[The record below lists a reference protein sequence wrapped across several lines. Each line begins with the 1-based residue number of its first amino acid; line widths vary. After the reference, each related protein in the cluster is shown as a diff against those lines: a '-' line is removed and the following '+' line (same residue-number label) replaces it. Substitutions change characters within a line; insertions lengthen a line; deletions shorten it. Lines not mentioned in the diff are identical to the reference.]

1 MPAMSRFPLLLP
13 MRLIRGTHFALALAL
28 MLALS
33 LALPLSAAAADTSG
47 THVPQGPE
55 PTPSPPATQ
64 PPPAQRI
71 PPALRNVP
79 PLPSDAQ
86 LEKSHA
92 RIGRVEIHIVQVF
105 DLSNSANNNWLFRTA
120 DILHVPTRASAVRS
134 QLLFKTGDPF
144 SRRLLDES
152 ARNIRL
158 NSSFLREPVI
168 RPVAYHDG
176 VVDIE
181 VITHDVWTLQPG
193 INFSRA
199 GGANAFGFQVSD
211 ANFLG
216 TGKYLQLGHSENV
229 DRSSS
234 YVQWNDPNIAG
245 GHWTDSVNY
254 QTNSD
259 GTVWG
264 VGVSYP
270 FYSLETPHDIG
281 IDAGNDHSVVQRYQL
296 GHPYDSYDNAWRTG
310 DFYLGDSVLIT
321 SNWTDRLLFG
331 WRVDESSFGEAPGHV
346 LLAPLPQDRNLS
358 YPFVRMQWTQNNYVT
373 LRNLAM
379 IARTEDV
386 HLGLDASVGVGFAS
400 PIYGSDRDSLIVD
413 SEVADA
419 WELGDKQDLF
429 LNGRLATRYEDGE
442 LHDAIATGSGN
453 YYLRTSEYTR
463 FFVNVAA
470 NVGHNLDGDHYF
482 DLGGD
487 DGLRGYPL
495 RFQNGNQSAL
505 LSVEERLY
513 TNYFLLQLVNLGAA
527 AFFDM
532 GRTWGSPLVS
542 TPDVG
547 LLKDVGLGLR
557 LGNARSSF
565 GSVIHIDAAIPLDR
579 NGYDISHVQFLVST
593 QQTY

>member
-1 MPAMSRFPLLLP
+1 
-13 MRLIRGTHFALALAL
+13 MRLICGTHLALILAFS
-28 MLALS
+28 LALS
-33 LALPLSAAAADTSG
+33 LAVPMTVVAAAAPPG
-47 THVPQGPE
+47 PVPHGPE
-55 PTPSPPATQ
+55 PTPSPPATK
-64 PPPAQRI
+64 PPPAETI
-71 PPALRNVP
+71 PPPLRNVA
-79 PLPSDAQ
+79 PLPTDAQ
-86 LEKSHA
+86 LEKMHA
-92 RIGRVEIHIVQVF
+92 RIGKVEIHIIQVF
-105 DLSNSANNNWLFRTA
+105 DLSDPSNNNWLFRTA

-134 QLLFKTGDPF
+134 QLLFGPGDPY

-152 ARNIRL
+152 ARNIRQ
-158 NSSFLREPVI
+158 NSNFLREPVI
-168 RPVAYHDG
+168 RPIAYHDG
-176 VVDIE
+176 VVDVE

-193 INFSRA
+193 VNFSRA

-216 TGKYLQLGHSENV
+216 TGKYVEVGHAENV
-229 DRSSS
+229 DRSST
-234 YVQWNDPNIAG
+234 YMQWQDPNIG
-245 GHWTDSVNY
+245 GSRWTDALNY
-254 QTNSD
+254 QSNSD

-264 VGVSYP
+264 VGVSHP

-281 IDAGNDHSVVQRYQL
+281 IDAGNDHSVVQRYRL

-310 DFYLGDSVLIT
+310 DFYLGDALLIN
-321 SNWTDRLLFG
+321 SNWTDRLLVG
-331 WRVDESSFGEAPGHV
+331 WRVDESSFGKSPRYEV
-346 LLAPLPQDRNLS
+346 LAPLPEDRNLS
-358 YPFVRMQWTQNNYVT
+358 YPFVRMQWTRNNFVT
-373 LRNLAM
+373 LRNLAL

-400 PIYGSDRDSLIVD
+400 PIYGSDRSSLLVD

-419 WELGDKQDLF
+419 WEIGKRQDLF
-429 LNGRLATRYEDGE
+429 LNGRLATRFEDGN
-442 LHDAIATGSGN
+442 LHDAIITGSGN

-470 NVGHNLDGDHYF
+470 NIGHNLDGDHYF

-495 RFQNGNQSAL
+495 RFQNGHQSAL

-542 TPDVG
+542 TPDLG

-579 NGYDISHVQFLVST
+579 NGYDISRVQFLVST
-593 QQTY
+593 QASY

>member
-1 MPAMSRFPLLLP
+1 
-13 MRLIRGTHFALALAL
+13 MRLNCVRHLAPS
-28 MLALS
+28 LALS
-33 LALPLSAAAADTSG
+33 LALSFALSFVLAATATAADATD

-55 PTPSPPATQ
+55 PTPSPPATK
-64 PPPAQRI
+64 PPAAQSI
-71 PPALRNVP
+71 PPALRKVP

-86 LEKSHA
+86 LERSHA
-92 RIGRVEIHIVQVF
+92 RIGKVEIHIVQVF
-105 DLSNSANNNWLFRTA
+105 DLSNPSNNNWLFRTA
-120 DILHVPTRASAVRS
+120 DILHVPTRASAVRA
-134 QLLFKTGDPF
+134 QLLFGPGAPY

-152 ARNIRL
+152 ARNIRQ
-158 NSSFLREPVI
+158 NSNFLREPVI

-193 INFSRA
+193 VNFSRA

-216 TGKYLQLGHSENV
+216 TGKYLELGHAENV

-234 YVQWNDPNIAG
+234 YVQWNDPNIGG
-245 GHWTDSVNY
+245 GHWADSVNY
-254 QTNSD
+254 QKNSD

-264 VGVSYP
+264 VGVAYP
-270 FYSLETPHDIG
+270 FYSLESQHDIG
-281 IDAGNDHSVVQRYQL
+281 IDAGNDHSIVQRYRL
-296 GHPYDSYDNAWRTG
+296 GRSYDSYDNAWRTG
-310 DFYLGDSVLIT
+310 DFYLGDSLLIT

-331 WRVDESSFGEAPGHV
+331 WRVDYSSFGEAPRHD

-386 HLGLDASVGVGFAS
+386 HLGLDASVGVGFAA
-400 PIYGSDRDSLIVD
+400 PIYGADRNSLIVD
-413 SEVADA
+413 SELADA
-419 WELGDKQDLF
+419 WEIGDSQDVF
-429 LNGRLATRYEDGE
+429 VNGRLATRYEDGT
-442 LHDAIATGSGN
+442 LHDAIVTASSN
-453 YYLRTSEYTR
+453 YYLRTSQYTR
-463 FFVNVAA
+463 FFVNLAG

-542 TPDVG
+542 TPDLG
-547 LLKDVGLGLR
+547 LLKDAGLGLR

-565 GSVIHIDAAIPLDR
+565 GSVIHIDAAVPLDR
-579 NGYDISHVQFLVST
+579 HGYDISRVQFLVST
-593 QQTY
+593 QQSY

>member
-1 MPAMSRFPLLLP
+1 
-13 MRLIRGTHFALALAL
+13 MRLICGTHRALILAF
-28 MLALS
+28 S
-33 LALPLSAAAADTSG
+33 LALWLAVPVTAVVAAAPAG
-47 THVPQGPE
+47 RVPQGPE
-55 PTPSPPATQ
+55 PTPSPPATN
-64 PPPAQRI
+64 PPPAHAI
-71 PPALRNVP
+71 PPSLRKVP

-86 LEKSHA
+86 LEKMHA
-92 RIGRVEIHIVQVF
+92 HIGKVEIHIIQVF
-105 DLSNSANNNWLFRTA
+105 DLSNPSNNNWLFRTA
-120 DILHVPTRASAVRS
+120 DILHVPTRASAVRA
-134 QLLFKTGDPF
+134 QLLFGPGDLF

-176 VVDIE
+176 LVDIE

-193 INFSRA
+193 VNFSRA
-199 GGANAFGFQVSD
+199 GGANSFGFQVSD

-216 TGKYLQLGHSENV
+216 TGKYVQVGHSENV
-229 DRSSS
+229 DRSST
-234 YVQWNDPNIAG
+234 YLQWQDPNIG
-245 GHWTDSVNY
+245 GTRWTDALNY
-254 QTNSD
+254 ANNSD

-264 VGVSYP
+264 MGVSYP
-270 FYSLETPHDIG
+270 FYSLESPHDIG
-281 IDAGNDHSVVQRYQL
+281 IDAGNDHSIVQRYRL

-310 DFYLGDSVLIT
+310 DFYIGDSLLIN
-321 SNWTDRLLFG
+321 SNWTDRLLVG
-331 WRVDESSFGEAPGHV
+331 WRVDESSFGQAPRHE
-346 LLAPLPQDRNLS
+346 LLAALPQDRNLS

-400 PIYGSDRDSLIVD
+400 PIYGSDRSSLLVD
-413 SEVADA
+413 SELADA
-419 WELGDKQDLF
+419 WEIGKKQDLF
-429 LNGRLATRYEDGE
+429 LNGRLATRFEDGS
-442 LHDAIATGSGN
+442 LHDAIVTGSGN

-463 FFVNVAA
+463 FFINLAA
-470 NVGHNLDGDHYF
+470 NIGHNLDGDHYF

-542 TPDVG
+542 TPNLG
-547 LLKDVGLGLR
+547 LLKDAGVGLR

-565 GSVIHIDAAIPLDR
+565 GSVIHIDAAVPLDR
-579 NGYDISHVQFLVST
+579 NGYDISRVQFLVST
-593 QQTY
+593 QESY